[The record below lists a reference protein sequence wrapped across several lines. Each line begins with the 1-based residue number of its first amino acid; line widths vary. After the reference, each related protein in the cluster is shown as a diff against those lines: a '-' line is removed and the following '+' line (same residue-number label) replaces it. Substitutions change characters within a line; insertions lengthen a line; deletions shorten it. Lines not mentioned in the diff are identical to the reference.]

1 MRSASHER
9 VSARRFCA
17 ATAGRC
23 TRRATLAGALLA
35 LGLGVLQLAGCA
47 SEPEGRADL
56 LEFLRDG
63 STTRTQVELALGEP
77 SAQFESS
84 RVLAYRLRRDRG
96 GYVLLRRRDDWA
108 AVQYDLMLLFDADG
122 VLQRHSLVEVHAP

>member
-1 MRSASHER
+1 M
-9 VSARRFCA
+9 
-17 ATAGRC
+17 
-23 TRRATLAGALLA
+23 LA